1 MDQKIAKRLSQEQ
14 KKNYNLIASDWDA
27 CRQQPTKLKQ
37 KLLRLIKMN
46 DQVLDLGC
54 GNGLMVNEVLR
65 QGGQYIGLDFS
76 NQLLKI
82 AKKRYKE
89 EIKKRQAK
97 FVLGSAVKLPFKKNS
112 FDFVFSFAVLHH
124 IPSARLRQKFFME
137 MFRVLRPGGLGV
149 MLVWNL
155 RHSKKYLAK
164 AKKEARE
171 VSGLDKDDLIVLWK
185 GTPGL
190 KIKRYIHLFS
200 RQEFFDLAKQAGFSS
215 IKVYNSQ
222 RTGEKDPNG
231 EETAVI
237 FKK

>member
-1 MDQKIAKRLSQEQ
+1 
-14 KKNYNLIASDWDA
+14 
-27 CRQQPTKLKQ
+27 
-37 KLLRLIKMN
+37 MN

-54 GNGLMVNEVLR
+54 GNGLMLTEVLR

-76 NQLLKI
+76 KQLLKI
-82 AKKRYKE
+82 AKKRYKD
-89 EIKKRQAK
+89 EIKKKQVK
-97 FVLGSAVKLPFKKNS
+97 FFLATATKLPFENNS

-124 IPSARLRQKFFME
+124 IPSARLRQKFFIE
-137 MFRVLRPGGLGV
+137 MFRVLRPGGQGA

-155 RHSKKYLAK
+155 RHSKKYLSEAK
-164 AKKEARE
+164 NEALG

-200 RQEFFDLAKQAGFSS
+200 RQEFFDLARQAGFCS
-215 IKVYNSQ
+215 IKVYNSK

-231 EETAVI
+231 EETVVI
-237 FKK
+237 FNKK